1 MAATVD
7 QLIGKIN
14 PKLYAENGAE
24 LLKKYGSWDKIPAE
38 EVVPKPASEH
48 KLTYDSSADQLE
60 PIYFYILD
68 MMNDRAM
75 KPEKLVDNFSSSPG
89 SGHFGEMGQR
99 MSVMQQQGV
108 KILGDINNVLR
119 SVLNI
124 IYDLKDF
131 RTRLQVYKD
140 SKDKDPARA
149 EAARLSLKQI
159 WLDKVDINKG
169 VQGNSSIKAMALSQA
184 GFVTLLDAF
193 LAVKDE
199 KEVAKM
205 DLNERVK
212 RIVEQRIQEFN
223 VWVIQS
229 EMELNK
235 RYEIEKTYLKS
246 QVNSL
251 KIYAQW
257 AKPYLVAAQ
266 QLQMTDM
273 SKNPSLVK
281 AFNTILLQLTLI
293 GSNKVDVADEV
304 IANNFPTELKGM
316 KIKRDYFACTL
327 IDFSFRG
334 IPQRASATQSHYVF
348 GGLSEVTFRAYAL
361 NADEK
366 KALSKEVET
375 SLVSDVLKLIEGA
388 TTESLANLKD
398 EIEYYLEE
406 KPKEEKKEEKS
417 SSSGGKGFGGVIA
430 DLFYPFAAMSGRYDK
445 EGSADTFSDKKS
457 GDKKK
462 EDKSIRSDDYIEK
475 TFLRKFAEDKAKTTT
490 FDLFEIYKKT
500 HGMASFPLNMNK
512 NDLS

>member
-14 PKLYAENGAE
+14 PKLYAENGDE

-38 EVVPKPASEH
+38 EVNPKPAAEH
-48 KLTYDSSADQLE
+48 KLTYDSAADQLE

-68 MMNDRAM
+68 LMKDRAM
-75 KPEKLVDNFSSSPG
+75 NPEKLVDNFSSSPG
-89 SGHFGEMGQR
+89 SGHFGEMGTR

-108 KILGDINNVLR
+108 KILGDVNTVLR
-119 SVLNI
+119 SVLNL

-140 SKDKDPARA
+140 AKDKDKIKA

-169 VQGNSSIKAMALSQA
+169 VQGNSSIKAMALSQV

-199 KEVAKM
+199 KEVVSM

-223 VWVIQS
+223 VWVVQS
-229 EMELNK
+229 EMELDK
-235 RYEIEKTYLKS
+235 RYKIEKTYLKS

-251 KIYAQW
+251 KIYSQW
-257 AKPYLVAAQ
+257 AKPYLIAAQ
-266 QLQMTDM
+266 QMQMTDM

-293 GSNKVDVADEV
+293 GSNKVEVADEV
-304 IANNFPTELKGM
+304 ITHNFPTELKSM
-316 KIKRDYFACTL
+316 KLKRDYLACTV

-334 IPQRASATQSHYVF
+334 IPQRASANQSHYVF
-348 GGLSEVTFRAYAL
+348 GGLSEITFRAYAL
-361 NADEK
+361 NADER
-366 KALSKEVET
+366 KALDKEVES

-398 EIEYYLEE
+398 EIDYYLEE
-406 KPKEEKKEEKS
+406 KNIEEKKEEKK
-417 SSSGGKGFGGVIA
+417 SSSGGKGIGGVIA
-430 DLFYPFAAMSGRYDK
+430 DLFYPFAAMSGRYDR
-445 EGSADTFSDKKS
+445 EGESDSFSDKKN
-457 GDKKK
+457 DKKK
-462 EDKSIRSDDYIEK
+462 EDKSIRPDDYIEK
-475 TFLRKFAEDKAKTTT
+475 TFLRKSAEEKAKTTT
-490 FDLFEIYKKT
+490 FDLFDIYKKT
-500 HGMASFPLNMNK
+500 HGMASFPLGMNK
-512 NDLS
+512 ADFS